1 MCDYRDAYILVSG
14 TITTDGAGTGD
25 NAKQLDER
33 NKDVIFKNCAPFPD
47 TMSEIN
53 NTQID
58 HAKDLDVVIPMYNL
72 IDNYLET
79 SSSLWQYYRDDPN
92 GNIVNSESFKFKI
105 SITEKTPAIG
115 NTKENKIALPWKCL

>member
-1 MCDYRDAYILVSG
+1 MYILVSG
-14 TITTDGAGTGD
+14 TITTDGAGTDD
-25 NAKQLDER
+25 NAKQLNEG

-72 IDNYLET
+72 IDNYSET
-79 SSSLWQYYRDDPN
+79 SSSLWQCYRDDPN
-92 GNIVNSESFKFKI
+92 SNIVNSESFKFKI
-105 SITEKTPAIG
+105 SITEKTPAVG
-115 NTKENKIALPWKCL
+115 NTKENKIALPLKCL